1 MTPAEW
7 KRVEESLAHP
17 HGSVKLLCDGIEVC
31 GQVQMVKPLRYAVV
45 VFVGGVWK
53 GEWLRADP
61 PRDEHR
67 FLNPHEQSFYKAAEL
82 KRMKGLFS
90 AKQLREMLAKKSRWF
105 SPDFPTA
112 KAFRRRISSQCKA
125 IELVTC
131 TEDEVAK
138 LTAKIDQTAAAA
150 LLGKD
155 RHAELAKE
163 AP

>member
-7 KRVEESLAHP
+7 KRVEQSLTLP
-17 HGSVKLLCDGIEVC
+17 HGSAKLRCDGIEVTAS
-31 GQVQMVKPLRYAVV
+31 VEMVKPLRFAVV
-45 VFVGGVWK
+45 VYVDGVWK

-61 PRDEHR
+61 PLHQHR
-67 FLNPHEQSFYKAAEL
+67 FMNPHEKGLYTAADIKSL
-82 KRMKGLFS
+82 KRVCS
-90 AKQLREMLAKKSRWF
+90 ARQMRDMQAKKVRWF

-112 KAFRRRISSQCKA
+112 RAFRRRISSQCKA
-125 IELVTC
+125 IELMTC
-131 TEDEVAK
+131 TEDRVA
-138 LTAKIDQTAAAA
+138 AIVAENSESAAAA